1 MKIGDMTIDA
11 IVDGECVMPTEA
23 VYLNRGPEDWKE
35 YEQFLAPSAPGSNLF
50 TLGGYLVTQ
59 GDRLILVDAGVG
71 PKATF
76 PFVGGALRSALINR
90 GVATSDI
97 TDVIF
102 THLHNDHIGWASID
116 GRPYFEN
123 ATYHCDR
130 RDWDHFVRP
139 DYPMPEWEAAF
150 TDPAVDAA
158 FVRLAPV
165 ADRMHFFEGDDSVLP
180 GIESWEASGHTPGT
194 TVLKLTDHGESV
206 ALIGDLSHT
215 EPELIADDWDFMA
228 HEDHKEGLQAI
239 ERIRKRLYDEK
250 LLFAAAHYPGMHFGR
265 LTMDNGKIG
274 YEQVP
279 D

>member
-1 MKIGDMTIDA
+1 MKIGDMTIEA
-11 IVDGECVMPTEA
+11 IIDGECVMPLEA
-23 VYLNRGPEDWKE
+23 GYNNKGPSDWEDFQE
-35 YEQFLAPSAPGSNLF
+35 FLPHEAHNNNLF
-50 TLGGYLVTQ
+50 TLGSFLVSY
-59 GDRLILVDAGVG
+59 GDRRVLVDTGVG

-76 PFVGGALRSALINR
+76 PFTGGALRSALLNR
-90 GVATSDI
+90 GVRSGDI

-123 ATYHCDR
+123 AAYHVDK
-130 RDWDHFVRP
+130 RDWDYFVRE
-139 DYPMPEWEAAF
+139 DYPMPEWEAAY

-165 ADRMHFFEGDDSVLP
+165 ADRIHFFEGDDTVLP

-206 ALIGDLSHT
+206 ALIGDLTHT

-228 HEDHKEGLQAI
+228 HGDHAKGLESV
-239 ERIRKRLYDEK
+239 ERVRKRLYDEK
-250 LLFAAAHYPGMHFGR
+250 LPFAAAHYPGMHFGR
-265 LTMDNGKIG
+265 LTLDGGRYG
-274 YEQVP
+274 YEQLK